1 MCNLLSLFISNG
13 GKIWEFQAI
22 DQNPSFTIYAS
33 ADKRNGN
40 FSAYSHSLEIPIS
53 TEKSVTSSRF
63 NDNDYL
69 LAINL

>member
-1 MCNLLSLFISNG
+1 MCNLFSLFISNG

-53 TEKSVTSSRF
+53 FDTKLKSR
-63 NDNDYL
+63 L
-69 LAINL
+69 LVLVSMTTIIY